1 MTYSILIYDEA
12 EFLRTSLELIIS
24 KEHPRAIIYVA
35 NNTEELHELSA
46 ILSFDLAILD
56 IKHKGIEEFSIIRKL
71 KLNQPDIRI
80 LIYTLNNE
88 FNFVEL
94 CFAKGVNGVLHK
106 NSKLDKLFKAINL
119 LLRGENYFSE
129 PVKIRSILK
138 KQNKVYYFKKNILNR
153 LSTRELEVARMLV
166 NGLSNTEIKE
176 KLQLTTSTVSTFKKR
191 LFLKTNVNNIIELS
205 KLFQNMEGF
214 AS

>member
-46 ILSFDLAILD
+46 ILSFDLAIID
-56 IKHKGIEEFSIIRKL
+56 IMHKGIEEFSIIRKL
-71 KLNQPDIRI
+71 KINLPEIRI
-80 LIYTLNNE
+80 LIYTFHDE
-88 FNFVEL
+88 SSFMEL
-94 CFAKGVNGVLHK
+94 CFIKGANGVLHK
-106 NSKLDKLFKAINL
+106 NCDLDSLFRAINL
-119 LLRGENYFSE
+119 LLRGENYFTK
-129 PVKIRSILK
+129 PIKIKGILK
-138 KQNKVYYFKKNILNR
+138 KQNKIRHFKKNILNS
-153 LSTRELEVARMLV
+153 LSSRELEVAKMLV
-166 NGLSNTEIKE
+166 NGFSNTEIKE

-191 LFLKTNVNNIIELS
+191 LFLKTNVNNVIELS